1 MRSRRP
7 GLRRLAGAGLLLV
20 LSLGIATAGE
30 ERPVRTFLL
39 RGVRVTLDDMR
50 RAAET
55 EAVMAPA
62 GPPSPAAVPF
72 MRGPGPLPSGR
83 SFIAAFLIGW
93 GVFNMLECIARHD
106 IVEEW
111 LIFATGLGFVLLG
124 GILIWTRV
132 ETVVER
138 RSGSDR
144 RSASPLR

>member
-1 MRSRRP
+1 MRGTRVRHAAFLLGI
-7 GLRRLAGAGLLLV
+7 GLGAFFEGILLHPIAGFFYFVAWALTLGGVLLLW
-20 LSLGIATAGE
+20 S
-30 ERPVRTFLL
+30 
-39 RGVRVTLDDMR
+39 
-50 RAAET
+50 
-55 EAVMAPA
+55 AV
-62 GPPSPAAVPF
+62 
-72 MRGPGPLPSGR
+72 RGPGPLPSGR

-132 ETVVER
+132 ETVVVR
-138 RSGSDR
+138 RSGSNR